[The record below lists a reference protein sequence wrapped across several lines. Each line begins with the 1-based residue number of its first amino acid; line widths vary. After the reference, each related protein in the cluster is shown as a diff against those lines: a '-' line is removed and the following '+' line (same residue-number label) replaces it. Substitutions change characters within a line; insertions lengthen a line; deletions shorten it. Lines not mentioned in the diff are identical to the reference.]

1 MLSACDCT
9 VDIGLHVSN
18 AQICPVSIDCPL
30 AETCSADAGVMTK
43 ARLPFHIAT
52 RPRPMLP
59 KILAVAV
66 STDIQ
71 LASPFLYCLN
81 TAVLDF

>member
-1 MLSACDCT
+1 M
-9 VDIGLHVSN
+9 
-18 AQICPVSIDCPL
+18 CPMPRYVQCQLIVL
-30 AETCSADAGVMTK
+30 LQETCSADAGVMTK
-43 ARLPFHIAT
+43 ARLPFHIVT